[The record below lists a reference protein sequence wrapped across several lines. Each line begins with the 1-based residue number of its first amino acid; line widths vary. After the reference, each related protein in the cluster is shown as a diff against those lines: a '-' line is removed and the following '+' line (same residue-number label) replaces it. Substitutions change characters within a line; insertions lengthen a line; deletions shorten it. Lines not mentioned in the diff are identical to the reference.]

1 MEASCVTIQFTD
13 TNGTADGPAMR
24 MGIDAGEPLADGD
37 HQTGTPAELAG
48 LSARELTAES

>member
-13 TNGTADGPAMR
+13 TNGTTDGPAMR
-24 MGIDAGEPLADGD
+24 MGIDAGEPPADGD